1 MRLILNHFR
10 AFGVD
15 PLKAVIAT
23 GGLVRYVS
31 NLISFLRQNSFRKIS
46 LSPVLT
52 DFKDFSGSADGHYFW
67 QDLICARWIFEEKP
81 MSHVD
86 IGSRVD
92 GFVAH
97 LLTFRDVQVID
108 IRELGTEISGLKTL
122 VMDLQAQI
130 VDSPISDSVSS
141 LHSIEHFGLG
151 RYGDQIDVDGH
162 IKGLINISRMVADGG
177 FLYISF
183 PIGKVRIEFN
193 AQRVLAPA
201 WPIPILENF
210 ELIDFVLIPW
220 KGQPI
225 FDSNPY
231 EVDTSIF
238 GQAGLY
244 KFKKVQH

>member
-1 MRLILNHFR
+1 
-10 AFGVD
+10 
-15 PLKAVIAT
+15 
-23 GGLVRYVS
+23 
-31 NLISFLRQNSFRKIS
+31 
-46 LSPVLT
+46 
-52 DFKDFSGSADGHYFW
+52 
-67 QDLICARWIFEEKP
+67 